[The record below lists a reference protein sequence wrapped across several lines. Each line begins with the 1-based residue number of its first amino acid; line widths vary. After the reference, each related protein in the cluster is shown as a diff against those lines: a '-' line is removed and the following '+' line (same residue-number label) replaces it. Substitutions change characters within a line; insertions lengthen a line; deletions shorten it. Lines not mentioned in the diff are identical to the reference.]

1 MTSNNH
7 VGIKGILDLRSLR
20 EQVYEFLRGEM
31 QSGRIMPSSYIKLNS
46 ISEHLGIS
54 KTPLRDA
61 IIQLECEGFVTILP
75 RRGVVVNKL
84 TLEEIKNVLE
94 IVGALE
100 SAVIVSVFGQIKEAH
115 LKKME
120 LLNQQLRELLESN
133 GFDRFDQKYYQLN
146 IIFHDVFLDLSE
158 NTSLRRIIM
167 PIKQRLY
174 DFPRPSYIKEW
185 ELINC
190 DEHDQLIQFIK
201 TGEKE
206 KAASLWR
213 NKHWSF
219 SAHEQFIHEFY
230 SVGSKQ
236 IQFKNKRDQLS

>member
-1 MTSNNH
+1 M
-7 VGIKGILDLRSLR
+7 DLRSLG
-20 EQVYEFLRGEM
+20 EQVYEFLRGNM
-31 QSGRIMPSSYIKLNS
+31 QTGHIVPGSYIKLTS

-75 RRGVVVNKL
+75 RRGVLVNKL

-100 SAVIVSVFGQIKEAH
+100 SAVIVSVFDRIKAVH

-120 LLNQQLRELLESN
+120 RLNQRMRAQLESS
-133 GFDRFDQKYYQLN
+133 GCYQFDQKYYQLN
-146 IIFHDVFLDLSE
+146 ITFHDVFLDLSG
-158 NTSLRRIIM
+158 NTSLKRIVM

-174 DFPRPSYIKEW
+174 DFPRPSYITEW
-185 ELINC
+185 ELTNC
-190 DEHDQLIQFIK
+190 DEHDQLIEFIK

-213 NKHWSF
+213 DRHWSF
-219 SAHEQFIHEFY
+219 SAHEPFIREFY
-230 SVGSKQ
+230 LLGSKQ
-236 IQFKNKRDQLS
+236 IQSQNA